1 MASDVRLGDL
11 VRIKTSPLYED
22 PIGIIIQL
30 EGDRVRV
37 LHNQPEL
44 LLNPCDM
51 NRGAVEA
58 VNPSEPGY
66 NHKTRWRDQL

>member
-1 MASDVRLGDL
+1 MMSDVKLGDL

-22 PIGIIIQL
+22 PVGIIIQL

-37 LHNQPEL
+37 LHNQPDL

-51 NRGAVEA
+51 NVTAVDA
-58 VNPSEPGY
+58 VNSIDCDY
-66 NHKTRWRDQL
+66 DIHMKRCI

>member
-58 VNPSEPGY
+58 VNPSGPGY
-66 NHKTRWRDQL
+66 NHKTRWRDQP

>member
-1 MASDVRLGDL
+1 MMSDVKLGDL

-22 PIGIIIQL
+22 PVGIIIQL

-37 LHNQPEL
+37 LHNKPGL

-51 NRGAVEA
+51 NLTAVEA
-58 VNPSEPGY
+58 VNPPESDY
-66 NHKTRWRDQL
+66 NHKTRRRDEP

>member
-11 VRIKTSPLYED
+11 VRIKTRPLYDD

-37 LHNQPEL
+37 LHNRPDL

-51 NRGAVEA
+51 NLSAVET
-58 VNPSEPGY
+58 VNPSKPDY
-66 NHKTRWRDQL
+66 NHKTRWRVQL

>member
-1 MASDVRLGDL
+1 MAGDVRLGDL

-44 LLNPCDM
+44 LVNPCDM
-51 NRGAVEA
+51 NISAVET
-58 VNPSEPGY
+58 VNPPEPDY
-66 NHKTRWRDQL
+66 NHKTRWRDQP